1 MVTRV
6 THVDDIVLSVT
17 LNTGTQTWTRI
28 VDGALTSLARRGQQK
43 FSMTDVCAESG
54 VSRGTLYRYFA
65 SREEVLDAIETR
77 LDSSMR
83 EHVTEAISADPA
95 LEHRVEV
102 VFTAMSAHWSE
113 FPALE
118 LLVQTEPGMVLE
130 RLGHHLAST
139 VDFFLDCL
147 HPALEQASAVRDGS
161 VTERGLV
168 ELMVHSAV
176 SVCLLAPASHTS
188 RSALLQDTMAGIIS
202 DAPAVRRTLAG

>member
-1 MVTRV
+1 MTPFGVTVSPV
-6 THVDDIVLSVT
+6 TAT
-17 LNTGTQTWTRI
+17 TGAQTWERI

-65 SREEVLDAIETR
+65 SREEVLEGVETR
-77 LDSSMR
+77 LDTSMR
-83 EHVTEAISADPA
+83 ERVTQAIADNPSR
-95 LEHRVEV
+95 ERRVEV
-102 VFTAMSAHWSE
+102 VFDAVASHWSD

-118 LLVQTEPGMVLE
+118 LLVQTEPGLVLE
-130 RLGHHLAST
+130 RLAEHLDRT

-147 HPALEQASAVRDGS
+147 HPALEQAPAVMDGR

-176 SVCLLAPASHTS
+176 SACLLSSTS
-188 RSALLQDTMAGIIS
+188 GAQRSTLLQETMAGLV
-202 DAPAVRRTLAG
+202 DEHVLADRRELAI